1 MRARI
6 LPSISSHRLRA
17 MAMLGSVMLAL
28 YAASLLAEAVV
39 LAPTPSETEGPFY
52 PRTLP
57 ADRDN
62 DLTQVEG
69 QPRSAQ
75 GTRLYLSGRVLAPDG
90 RPMAGAIVELWQ
102 CDTFGR
108 YHHVGDDG
116 QPRDDGFQGYGTMTT
131 DADGRFSFKT
141 IRPVAY
147 GGRVPH
153 MHFKIRTASG
163 TLTTQL
169 YVKGDPTKGDPVLA
183 MSSPADLDRLT
194 VALAPAAGREP
205 GALAATFDFVV
216 RQR

>member
-1 MRARI
+1 MLART
-6 LPSISSHRLRA
+6 LQNISTHRLRVTA
-17 MAMLGSVMLAL
+17 ALGSVLVAL
-28 YAASLLAEAVV
+28 SAASLLAEAAV
-39 LAPTPSETEGPFY
+39 LAPTPSQTEGPFY

-69 QPRSAQ
+69 QPRAAQ
-75 GTRLYLSGRVLAPDG
+75 GTRLYLTGRVLAQDG
-90 RPMAGAIVELWQ
+90 RPVADAIVELWQ

-153 MHFKIRTASG
+153 LHFKIRTATA

-169 YVKGDPTKGDPVLA
+169 YVKGDPTMGDPVLA
-183 MSSPADLDRLT
+183 MSSAATLDRLT
-194 VALAPAAGREP
+194 VTLAPAAGREP

-216 RQR
+216 R